1 MPLTPQI
8 SDPAPQTAA
17 QQLGFTTYTPDQLTN
32 LLDQYNANGGAGSM
46 GNLGAQLVP
55 VYDTSTNP
63 AVMFGNAKPSIIGYQ
78 TPGQDVQYDVNGNVT
93 SGNIGGYEYTFDNSG
108 NVTSKTKVSSS
119 PLAALTP
126 ILGIAASAIL
136 APELLPE
143 VTGIGGDATAAALA
157 TTGGEV
163 TPAMATTLAADST
176 SAGLLSA
183 GDSEAANAVT
193 QQALADAGFNT
204 AASQAAPD
212 VAAASQAAP
221 VTTPVAA
228 PAQTTLAD
236 VANTAPVQPAA
247 SNTSLY
253 DLANTQAATPVT
265 APVADTS
272 TALTTPTSGTSL
284 ADMGGAQGVQ
294 APANFGTTAF
304 AEQAPTSLADMG
316 GAQGITTGS
325 TAGLAGMGGAQG
337 IVAPTSSILG
347 DTSSLINDPTIT
359 GVGSTIPTA
368 NVSGAGITPTGSN
381 VLGDPNS
388 LVNAGTAGT
397 VGASTAP
404 VTSAI
409 SPAVTDAAT
418 NSGGLLSNLSPLQ
431 MASLGSALAGG
442 VGGLIN
448 NQAISSAQAQQ
459 QAAAAQAQNTL
470 SGIYSGLNQQI
481 APYQQAG
488 QSGLTGL
495 QNNLGYFQNQF
506 NNQDLN
512 SQLAPNYQF
521 MLGQGQMANQRAA
534 NVGGGALSGNT
545 LQGLNQYTQDYAQN
559 AYQNAFNNYQTQRTG
574 IYNTLAGIAGL
585 GTSANQ
591 QAVTAGSQYGN
602 QATNLATGIAAA
614 NAGATVGQAQNTSNT
629 LSNLTNNLTLA
640 SLLGQKAG

>member
-63 AVMFGNAKPSIIGYQ
+63 EVMFGNAKPSIIGYQ

-204 AASQAAPD
+204 AAS
-212 VAAASQAAP
+212 
-221 VTTPVAA
+221 
-228 PAQTTLAD
+228 
-236 VANTAPVQPAA
+236 
-247 SNTSLY
+247 NTSLY

-294 APANFGTTAF
+294 APANFGTA
-304 AEQAPTSLADMG
+304 ASADQLPTSLADMG

-325 TAGLAGMGGAQG
+325 TAGFGWHGGR
-337 IVAPTSSILG
+337 SRYC
-347 DTSSLINDPTIT
+347 
-359 GVGSTIPTA
+359 GSY
-368 NVSGAGITPTGSN
+368 VKHFGRH
-381 VLGDPNS
+381 
-388 LVNAGTAGT
+388 
-397 VGASTAP
+397 
-404 VTSAI
+404 
-409 SPAVTDAAT
+409 
-418 NSGGLLSNLSPLQ
+418 
-431 MASLGSALAGG
+431 
-442 VGGLIN
+442 
-448 NQAISSAQAQQ
+448 
-459 QAAAAQAQNTL
+459 
-470 SGIYSGLNQQI
+470 
-481 APYQQAG
+481 
-488 QSGLTGL
+488 
-495 QNNLGYFQNQF
+495 QF
-506 NNQDLN
+506 ID
-512 SQLAPNYQF
+512 
-521 MLGQGQMANQRAA
+521 
-534 NVGGGALSGNT
+534 
-545 LQGLNQYTQDYAQN
+545 
-559 AYQNAFNNYQTQRTG
+559 
-574 IYNTLAGIAGL
+574 
-585 GTSANQ
+585 
-591 QAVTAGSQYGN
+591 
-602 QATNLATGIAAA
+602 
-614 NAGATVGQAQNTSNT
+614 
-629 LSNLTNNLTLA
+629 
-640 SLLGQKAG
+640 K